1 MMLDKKE
8 ALQMTIKAINGKE
21 YLFLEC
27 GDFNPTH
34 PKGWQTPLMVVEKTS
49 K

>member
-21 YLFLEC
+21 CLFLEC
-27 GDFNPTH
+27 GGSIP
-34 PKGWQTPLMVVEKTS
+34 PIQKAGKRR
-49 K
+49 